1 MLFNS
6 IDFLI
11 FFILVYIAYWLLNNR
26 ITSQNILLLIT
37 SYIFYAWWDWRFLSL
52 IIISSFIDYTAGLK
66 IYHNNSEKY
75 KKLWLYVSL
84 IANLGLLGFF
94 KYYNFFV
101 GSFTELFT
109 TFGININ
116 THTLN
121 IILPV
126 GISFYT
132 FQTLSYTID
141 IYRGTFKP
149 TKSIISFF
157 TYIAFFPQLVAG
169 PIERASNLL
178 PQIEKKRN
186 FNVQNFKEGV
196 FQIFVGLF
204 RKIVIADTLAKYVDT
219 IYGNIEIYNSSTI
232 LLATLFYTF
241 QIYYDFSGYSD
252 IAIGTAKLLGFKFN
266 QNFNLP
272 YFSKSLTEF
281 WRKWHMSL
289 SYWLRDYLYI
299 SLGGNRKGIKITYRN
314 LLLTMLL
321 GGLWHGSSW
330 NFVIWG
336 GIHGVVLSI
345 EKYLKKYNLTK
356 YLNSKIISFFGLFI
370 TFSIVLFSWIFFRS
384 QTIED
389 SIIAIKHILNFSF
402 EKPFIGDIN
411 IVITGIF
418 VLFIGV
424 IFDLFLYKKN
434 YNLETIGSR
443 YSTIKVAGIVSGII
457 ILIALFYS
465 SSNNFI
471 YFQF

>member
-6 IDFLI
+6 PTFLI
-11 FFILVYIAYWLLNNR
+11 FFVIIFIVYWALNNDLKK
-26 ITSQNILLLIT
+26 QNVLLLIS
-37 SYIFYAWWDWRFLSL
+37 SYVFYAWWDWRFLSL
-52 IIISSFIDYTAGLK
+52 IIISSVIDYIVGLK
-66 IYHNNSEKY
+66 IYNSEIN
-75 KKLWLYVSL
+75 KKKWLIVSL
-84 IANLGLLGFF
+84 IANLGLLSFF
-94 KYYNFFV
+94 KYFNFFTQ
-101 GSFTELFT
+101 SFSDMMEV
-109 TFGININ
+109 FGWQPNDL
-116 THTLN
+116 TLN

-141 IYRGTFKP
+141 IYRKSFKP
-149 TKSIISFF
+149 TNNLISFF

-178 PQIEKKRN
+178 PQIEKKRILKKEW
-186 FNVQNFKEGV
+186 FNEGII
-196 FQIFVGLF
+196 QILIGLF
-204 RKIVIADTLAKYVDT
+204 RKIVIADTLGAYVDT
-219 IYGNIEIYNSSTI
+219 IYGDVGIYNSSSI
-232 LLATLFYTF
+232 MLATFLYAF

-314 LLLTMLL
+314 LMLTMLL

-336 GIHGVVLSI
+336 GIHGFVLSLEKFFNSKKYFSIPKKINFFGYLITFPVVL
-345 EKYLKKYNLTK
+345 L
-356 YLNSKIISFFGLFI
+356 
-370 TFSIVLFSWIFFRS
+370 SWVFFRS
-384 QTIED
+384 KD
-389 SIIAIKHILNFSF
+389 LNSAFIAINKIFNFDFSM
-402 EKPFIGDIN
+402 PFIGDIT
-411 IVITGIF
+411 IVMNSLIVLSIGI
-418 VLFIGV
+418 
-424 IFDLFLYKKN
+424 IFDLYLFNKKI
-434 YNLETIGSR
+434 NLENFGKHFSIVKISII
-443 YSTIKVAGIVSGII
+443 STIII
-457 ILIALFYS
+457 ILINLFYS
-465 SSNNFI
+465 TSNNFI